1 MKVMALNSSPRG
13 DGQSK
18 TGMMLNS
25 LVIERTLPV
34 LEPFFIP
41 TADHFFGQA

>member
-18 TGMMLNS
+18 TAIMLNS
-25 LVIERTLPV
+25 LNAVGSIVRAKIVYGRLT
-34 LEPFFIP
+34 
-41 TADHFFGQA
+41 TR